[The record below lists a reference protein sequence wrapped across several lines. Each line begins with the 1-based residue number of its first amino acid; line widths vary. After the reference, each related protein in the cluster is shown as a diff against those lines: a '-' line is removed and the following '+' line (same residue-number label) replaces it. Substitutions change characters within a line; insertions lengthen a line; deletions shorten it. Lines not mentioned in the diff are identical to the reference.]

1 MEEKLERGDYS
12 MLSNK
17 ENVLYKHIQ
26 QKEFLN
32 CYFLY
37 GKEPFL
43 VKNAASKIVN
53 KIVPDSAKGFNY
65 NRFSGDEMSLDD
77 VEDIVQMVPV
87 LNEKRAV
94 LLDGIFID
102 KFSKKDVDK
111 IKEILEKIPET
122 TVLIVT
128 VTNPDITIRNNSKL
142 KQLVNDCE
150 KNGLAI
156 DFGIRQKSE
165 LVKILYKYVV
175 DQGGNINKSLLY
187 FFIERCGESL
197 DFLMVQM
204 DKILAFAGDREIKKD
219 DIVLL
224 TEVSI
229 ENSVFDITKNI
240 LQGNIKNV
248 IIILNNLLKSQ
259 TPPVVVLGAIN
270 MCFIDLYRAKC
281 VQLAGE
287 NEKAISN
294 FYSYK
299 GKEFRI
305 RNAIRDCS
313 KYSITKLREC
323 IIELSDIDFKIKT
336 TGLDP
341 KILIEKAIFS
351 MMQGVRI

>member
-1 MEEKLERGDYS
+1 MV
-12 MLSNK
+12 SNK
-17 ENVLYKHIQ
+17 ENMLYKHIQ
-26 QKEFLN
+26 QKKFLN

-43 VKNAASKIVN
+43 VKNVANKIVN
-53 KIVPDSAKGFNY
+53 QIIPDSAKGFNY

-77 VEDIVQMVPV
+77 IEDIVQMVPV
-87 LNEKRAV
+87 LNEKRVV
-94 LLDGIFID
+94 LLDGIFVD

-111 IKEILEKIPET
+111 IKAILEKIPET

-128 VTNPDITIRNNSKL
+128 VTNPEITVRNNSKL
-142 KQLVNDCE
+142 KQLVNACE
-150 KNGLAI
+150 KNGLAV
-156 DFGIRQKSE
+156 DFGIRQKGE
-165 LVKILYKYVV
+165 LVKILYKYVL
-175 DQGGNINKSLLY
+175 DQGGTINKSFLY
-187 FFIERCGESL
+187 FLTERCGESL
-197 DFLMVQM
+197 DFLMVQL
-204 DKILAFAGDREIKKD
+204 DKILAFVGNREIKKD

-224 TEVSI
+224 TEVNI
-229 ENSVFDITKNI
+229 ENSVFDMTKNI

-248 IIILNNLLKSQ
+248 IIILDNLLKAQ
-259 TPPVVVLGAIN
+259 TPPVVILGAIN

-281 VQLAGE
+281 IQLAGE
-287 NEKAISN
+287 NEKAILD

-313 KYSITKLREC
+313 QYSITKLREC
-323 IIELSDIDFKIKT
+323 IIELSDVDFKMKT

-351 MMQGVRI
+351 MMQGVKI

>member
-1 MEEKLERGDYS
+1 MG
-12 MLSNK
+12 SNK
-17 ENVLYKHIQ
+17 ENMLYKHIQ

-43 VKNAASKIVN
+43 VKNAVSKIIN
-53 KIVPDSAKGFNY
+53 TIIPDSAKGFNY
-65 NRFSGDEMSLDD
+65 NKFSGDEMSLDD
-77 VEDIVQMVPV
+77 IEDIVQMVPV

-102 KFSKKDVDK
+102 KFSKKDIDK
-111 IKEILEKIPET
+111 VKAILEKIPET
-122 TVLIVT
+122 TVFIVT
-128 VTNPDITIRNNSKL
+128 VTDPEITIRNNSKL
-142 KQLVNDCE
+142 KQLVNAFE
-150 KNGLAI
+150 KNGLVV
-156 DFGIRQKSE
+156 DFGIRQKGE
-165 LVKILYKYVV
+165 LVKILYKYVI

-187 FFIERCGESL
+187 FLVERCGESL
-197 DFLMVQM
+197 DFLMIQL
-204 DKILAFAGDREIKKD
+204 DKIVAFAGDREIEKD
-219 DIVLL
+219 DIILL
-224 TEVSI
+224 TKVNI
-229 ENSVFDITKNI
+229 ENSVFDMTKNI

-259 TPPVVVLGAIN
+259 TQPVVILGAIN

-281 VQLAGE
+281 AQLAGE
-287 NEKAISN
+287 NERAILN

-323 IIELSDIDFKIKT
+323 IVELSDIDFKIKT

-341 KILIEKAIFS
+341 KILIEKVIFS
-351 MMQGVRI
+351 MIQGVKT